1 MLRSSDK
8 TAPETATITT
18 MIAATIN
25 GDGKG
30 AGAPVCADCEFS
42 VSVCDAGFADCVAFV
57 DGLGVGLRAE
67 FVDRLVISI
76 FSASLS
82 LLVLTLINEGRVKQ
96 ETVSKISISNKAVFP
111 FISIT
116 FTGLA

>member
-1 MLRSSDK
+1 
-8 TAPETATITT
+8 

-30 AGAPVCADCEFS
+30 AGLPVCVDCGFS
-42 VSVCDAGFADCVAFV
+42 VSVCDAGCADCVAFG
-57 DGLGVGLRAE
+57 DGLGVGLRIE
-67 FVDRLVISI
+67 FVDKFVISV

-82 LLVLTLINEGRVKQ
+82 LLVLTLTNEGKVKQ
-96 ETVSKISISNKAVFP
+96 ETVSKTSISNKAVFP